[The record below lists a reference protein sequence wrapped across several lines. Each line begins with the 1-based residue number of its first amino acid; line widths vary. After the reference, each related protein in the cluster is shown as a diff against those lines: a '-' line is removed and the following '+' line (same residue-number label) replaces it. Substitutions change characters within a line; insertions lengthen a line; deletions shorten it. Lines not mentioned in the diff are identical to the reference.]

1 MNIEGTLTVSSGTR
15 LVTPRI
21 VVGTSGVLQV
31 GTPEIP
37 VSNVEIY
44 LQHDRCDG
52 ITDPSLKRACLA
64 NGVLSSYGRF
74 DVFGV
79 PKTPWTL
86 LVDDCDACDTL
97 TVAECSGWAIGDRIA
112 VSATGGRATK
122 YSELVYAH
130 NDGMPLA
137 AADPHDNF
145 EVSEATIQSLTALGD
160 GQRCQVKLDGALK
173 HLHRGSWMGGGR
185 VPTHA
190 EVINLSRSV
199 LITGPPMHWKDA
211 ATPIRGGQGIVT
223 AQMFGG
229 TMRVS
234 YARVENCGRVQLG
247 RYCLHYHVVGQCHE
261 CHLKGNVVTRGVNKG
276 ITVHG
281 THHATVDQNVVY
293 DLRGA
298 SIYIEDGN
306 EVNNTISRNVLM
318 CPSLSNGAPIGNLLQ
333 DGTGNHM
340 RGRRCS
346 LLGVESH
353 RDSDYAEQSGIYA
366 LSPSNHII
374 GNRISGHE
382 NALFVNHQGGHTYG
396 IGYAKGR
403 NCVASMPFG
412 RTEGN
417 VFHNNAGFGWYVN
430 VAFPTNV
437 DVTAEGYVKD
447 WNSCLPFNMTTGAE
461 NGKGFVVKDHVEYF
475 NDFSM
480 GAYDLGDAT
489 FENVVSAM
497 SNKGLYWKTYRRG
510 ANSAAFARN
519 VTFVD
524 NSAHLEG
531 PGGSGLVEF
540 ENLDLITTPGSGL
553 TSRFVINHHCA
564 LPAEQTGG
572 LCASHYVI
580 RAAAGAAPFARNQ
593 FVSEASRSDAVILY
607 DGASQ
612 FLKPAGSGEAS
623 VGALPTFET
632 SACTEAAPWLV
643 CNGMDDVRVVRI
655 YSPDRGTL
663 RVTVGGVVYSVP
675 FLSFT
680 RGKVRSNQK
689 YVYTPPEAYLSP
701 GGYTFLVRDNAEISI
716 DIPTSLGPG
725 DALYD
730 MFTLEYA
737 DAAMTPETSIR
748 LSISGDARLAGGPC
762 RISSSHGRS
771 FITPYGPLV
780 PQSGAW
786 WTCRGEW
793 ATAFSSV
800 DFMNSFNALIDA
812 RTTRTCS
819 VERCDALYSPNGRI
833 VLDSS
838 CPVSGGVGCAIGG
851 EACCRLCDAEGF
863 NTCTDRTVP
872 YVPGAPSPVTPAPPQ
887 QTTTTTTST
896 TNVAVTTTT
905 ATVTTAPGVPS
916 PVTPAPPQQI
926 TTTTTTTTTLTT
938 VPSSEV
944 AACLVQPEA
953 EQTALNNALNYLC
966 GQIGWDKP
974 CCSADVSA
982 CGQCGSSIQYKLNR
996 LVNQYWCTSEERG
1009 CDVVGDPS
1017 CSFGGT
1023 MTWRTASQAER
1034 ECAEVASE
1042 SSVATATTSTP
1053 ILDKT
1058 TTKNPTLLTTTTST
1072 STTQAAQLSMSHI
1085 SSVSAKVN
1093 ADQDS
1098 LRVTLSLSSAASYSR
1113 EQEIRL
1119 IQALKGEMKTVKCN
1133 ATKIEYTTTS
1143 FFGYVGAE
1151 PITDS
1156 SIEVLRGAVAVA
1168 VAALNITEAEVTV
1181 YRERRNAYRRRGML
1195 EEPSHRINVSVNV
1208 GSSSLES
1215 IADVTSAVGEAATRA
1230 FDNGQL
1236 KVLIEPSLQVHATFV
1251 SQEPISTGALEAV
1264 AEQMTPSVADV
1275 LNVETVA
1282 PSPPSIQS
1290 SETTT
1295 EVVTTSIKDAVLTTR
1310 ASRADS
1316 PKSNVSSAVL
1326 IGSIVGGSGFFLLVV
1341 AGLVVYWRGKS
1352 RQPEVESSGEH
1363 RKQSFDPKAV
1373 TEAVHLNSLNRGWWQ
1388 IANRTFGMN
1397 QAFPYVGTSE
1407 RASQYLYSNSPSS
1420 PRSPS
1425 LRSLHNHTMPFVRF
1439 DCEVAEA
1446 AKNLS
1451 EDDVLPRCET

>member
-1 MNIEGTLTVSSGTR
+1 
-15 LVTPRI
+15 
-21 VVGTSGVLQV
+21 
-31 GTPEIP
+31 
-37 VSNVEIY
+37 
-44 LQHDRCDG
+44 
-52 ITDPSLKRACLA
+52 
-64 NGVLSSYGRF
+64 
-74 DVFGV
+74 
-79 PKTPWTL
+79 
-86 LVDDCDACDTL
+86 
-97 TVAECSGWAIGDRIA
+97 
-112 VSATGGRATK
+112 
-122 YSELVYAH
+122 
-130 NDGMPLA
+130 
-137 AADPHDNF
+137 
-145 EVSEATIQSLTALGD
+145 
-160 GQRCQVKLDGALK
+160 
-173 HLHRGSWMGGGR
+173 
-185 VPTHA
+185 
-190 EVINLSRSV
+190 
-199 LITGPPMHWKDA
+199 
-211 ATPIRGGQGIVT
+211 
-223 AQMFGG
+223 
-229 TMRVS
+229 
-234 YARVENCGRVQLG
+234 
-247 RYCLHYHVVGQCHE
+247 
-261 CHLKGNVVTRGVNKG
+261 
-276 ITVHG
+276 
-281 THHATVDQNVVY
+281 
-293 DLRGA
+293 
-298 SIYIEDGN
+298 
-306 EVNNTISRNVLM
+306 
-318 CPSLSNGAPIGNLLQ
+318 
-333 DGTGNHM
+333 
-340 RGRRCS
+340 
-346 LLGVESH
+346 
-353 RDSDYAEQSGIYA
+353 
-366 LSPSNHII
+366 
-374 GNRISGHE
+374 
-382 NALFVNHQGGHTYG
+382 
-396 IGYAKGR
+396 
-403 NCVASMPFG
+403 
-412 RTEGN
+412 
-417 VFHNNAGFGWYVN
+417 
-430 VAFPTNV
+430 
-437 DVTAEGYVKD
+437 
-447 WNSCLPFNMTTGAE
+447 
-461 NGKGFVVKDHVEYF
+461 
-475 NDFSM
+475 
-480 GAYDLGDAT
+480 
-489 FENVVSAM
+489 
-497 SNKGLYWKTYRRG
+497 
-510 ANSAAFARN
+510 
-519 VTFVD
+519 
-524 NSAHLEG
+524 
-531 PGGSGLVEF
+531 
-540 ENLDLITTPGSGL
+540 
-553 TSRFVINHHCA
+553 
-564 LPAEQTGG
+564 
-572 LCASHYVI
+572 
-580 RAAAGAAPFARNQ
+580 
-593 FVSEASRSDAVILY
+593 
-607 DGASQ
+607 
-612 FLKPAGSGEAS
+612 
-623 VGALPTFET
+623 
-632 SACTEAAPWLV
+632 
-643 CNGMDDVRVVRI
+643 
-655 YSPDRGTL
+655 
-663 RVTVGGVVYSVP
+663 
-675 FLSFT
+675 
-680 RGKVRSNQK
+680 
-689 YVYTPPEAYLSP
+689 
-701 GGYTFLVRDNAEISI
+701 
-716 DIPTSLGPG
+716 
-725 DALYD
+725 
-730 MFTLEYA
+730 
-737 DAAMTPETSIR
+737 
-748 LSISGDARLAGGPC
+748 
-762 RISSSHGRS
+762 
-771 FITPYGPLV
+771 
-780 PQSGAW
+780 
-786 WTCRGEW
+786 
-793 ATAFSSV
+793 
-800 DFMNSFNALIDA
+800 
-812 RTTRTCS
+812 
-819 VERCDALYSPNGRI
+819 
-833 VLDSS
+833 
-838 CPVSGGVGCAIGG
+838 
-851 EACCRLCDAEGF
+851 
-863 NTCTDRTVP
+863 
-872 YVPGAPSPVTPAPPQ
+872 
-887 QTTTTTTST
+887 
-896 TNVAVTTTT
+896 
-905 ATVTTAPGVPS
+905 
-916 PVTPAPPQQI
+916 
-926 TTTTTTTTTLTT
+926 
-938 VPSSEV
+938 
-944 AACLVQPEA
+944 VQPEA

-1072 STTQAAQLSMSHI
+1072 STTQVAQLSMSHV
-1085 SSVSAKVN
+1085 SAVSAKVN

-1168 VAALNITEAEVTV
+1168 VVALNIPEAEVTV

-1397 QAFPYVGTSE
+1397 QVFPYVGTSE